1 MGGSKI
7 QRKPETYCHK
17 LSLAAEKATRCQHSL
32 FFLQDLRKPRNI
44 ECLAR
49 ALICELV

>member
-49 ALICELV
+49 VLICELV